1 MKFRD
6 QGFTAISLTTEYID
20 ESPNIWSE
28 IAMGKYQIVLCAPEV
43 VARRNG
49 SFWRRIAST
58 SCVFRKG
65 CQLIVIDEA
74 HLIWGWQKFREEFLS
89 LGALRANFSK
99 TPILVQSATLPP
111 HIRTFVHKALYLNQ
125 PTLLS
130 VETIDRPNIALLV
143 APQLNAQDPLDELEP
158 FINEDKMLPTII
170 YVDNNLEHQQPLSSN
185 EHLLKHGNQTSIA
198 HDSSTG
204 LLPSTIRHRIST
216 WFSWGQHRSPVI
228 WGLTLGDSLGFPA
241 SLPRR
246 GLGIPWR

>member
-20 ESPNIWSE
+20 ESPNIWSD
-28 IAMGKYQIVLCAPEV
+28 IAMGKYQIVMCAPEV
-43 VARRNG
+43 VAGRNG

-158 FINEDKMLPTII
+158 FINEDKLLPTII
-170 YVDNNLEHQQPLSSN
+170 YVDDKLECKQLTVANRLRLQKPENIEVAKQVISLAVALYVLYIISN
-185 EHLLKHGNQTSIA
+185 G
-198 HDSSTG
+198 
-204 LLPSTIRHRIST
+204 
-216 WFSWGQHRSPVI
+216 
-228 WGLTLGDSLGFPA
+228 
-241 SLPRR
+241 
-246 GLGIPWR
+246 